1 MKRAAVIA
9 VVLGLAAL
17 AAPLSADGAAR
28 RFHGRALGNS
38 PSGGLVPKHSFPVGA
53 GYGLAFRDR
62 RAANTAYRLCASM
75 KGRRLGCQRGKTG
88 RRGRDDFMDSYTV
101 SNGSDDT
108 GKLIWRWY
116 VGGKQVARW
125 DVKVTLGD

>member
-1 MKRAAVIA
+1 MKGAAVIA
-9 VVLGLAAL
+9 AVLGLATL

-38 PSGGLVPKHSFPVGA
+38 PSGGLVPKHRFPVGA

-62 RAANTAYRLCASM
+62 RGANTDYRLCASM
-75 KGRRLGCQRGKTG
+75 KGRRLGCKRGQTG
-88 RRGRDDFMDSYTV
+88 RRGRDDIIDSYQV
-101 SNGSDDT
+101 FNGPDQT

-116 VGGKQVARW
+116 VGGQRVARW
-125 DVKVTLGD
+125 DVQVTIGD